1 MTEMNQDR
9 AATPPAPTDMDA
21 QPGPVEDWRLVQPP
35 TTPHN
40 VLLHWAI
47 FAIGFAVILGGGVL
61 FTYL

>member
-21 QPGPVEDWRLVQPP
+21 QPDPVEDWRLVQPP
-35 TTPHN
+35 TTPHS

-47 FAIGFAVILGGGVL
+47 FALVFGGVIGVL
-61 FTYL
+61 VLIY